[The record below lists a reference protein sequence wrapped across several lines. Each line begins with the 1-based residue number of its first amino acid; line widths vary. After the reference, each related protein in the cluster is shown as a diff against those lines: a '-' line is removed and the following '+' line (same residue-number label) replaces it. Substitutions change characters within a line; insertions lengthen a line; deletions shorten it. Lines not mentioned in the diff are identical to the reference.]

1 MKQASKFLLNYL
13 YMFPF
18 AFLFWFLA
26 VHAELTPPYG
36 GKKKSLAYENSI
48 TFCDKA
54 QYYKRRWFVS
64 SRHLCSIE
72 AIQPY
77 ISFKSSFCQN
87 SYLNSLHT
95 NINPM
100 VRLTPRPQ
108 DPCVTIALQRCN
120 RDNRPTYFYI
130 HFAVHSPK

>member
-26 VHAELTPPYG
+26 VLADLTPPYG
-36 GKKKSLAYENSI
+36 KKKKKSLTYESSI
-48 TFCDKA
+48 TFYDEA
-54 QYYKRRWFVS
+54 QYYKRGWFVS

-72 AIQPY
+72 AIQPD

-100 VRLTPRPQ
+100 IRSTPLP
-108 DPCVTIALQRCN
+108 DHV
-120 RDNRPTYFYI
+120 
-130 HFAVHSPK
+130 